1 MKNEDI
7 LLIKKMIKYCDD
19 IGTLMTRFDTDFEKY
34 KTDISFQYACNM
46 CIIQIGEL
54 ANRVSDEI
62 KESSKN
68 IPWRAIRGM
77 RNLHTHDYENVD
89 LEIVWNTLL
98 EDIPVLKQNLGKYYI
113 KSNYVILSLNSH
125 NPSEHFIQCK
135 KVF

>member
-7 LLIKKMIKYCDD
+7 LIIKKMIKYCND
-19 IGTLMTRFDTDFEKY
+19 INFLMERFNSDFEKY

-54 ANRVSDEI
+54 ANRLSDET

-77 RNLHTHDYENVD
+77 RNLHAHDYENVD

-98 EDIPVLKQNLGKYYI
+98 KDIPTLRQ
-113 KSNYVILSLNSH
+113 SL
-125 NPSEHFIQCK
+125 ERLM
-135 KVF
+135 